1 MEWPFFD
8 LRLTC
13 GDVVL
18 RGVTDADL
26 DPLLAVLPND
36 LEQDPRHQPFL
47 AATADRRRVFA
58 AEIWTHR
65 GTWAPGSWCLDL
77 AAEVAGRVVGVQA
90 LEGEEFPLLR
100 TVDSY
105 SWLARDVRGR
115 GLATAMRTAVLAL
128 AFDRLGAVAA
138 VSSAEV
144 GNAPSLA
151 VSRRLGYDD
160 NGRSRTNSPTGVIE
174 LQHVRLLAETW
185 RAAGRRVGIEGDEAC
200 LPWFGLDGAVS

>member
-8 LRLTC
+8 LRLAC
-13 GDVVL
+13 GEVVL

-26 DPLLAVLPND
+26 DPLLAVLPDD
-36 LEQDPRHQPFL
+36 LEHDPRHQPFL
-47 AATADRRRVFA
+47 DPGADRRRVFS
-58 AEIWTHR
+58 AEVWSHR
-65 GTWAPGSWCLDL
+65 GTWSPTSWCLDL
-77 AAEVAGRVVGVQA
+77 AVEVDGRVVGVQA

-100 TVDSY
+100 TVDSF

-128 AFDRLGAVAA
+128 AFGHLGAVAA

-151 VSRRLGYDD
+151 VSRRLGYAE
-160 NGRSRTNSPTGVIE
+160 NGLSRTNSPNGVIE

-185 RAAGRRVGIEGDEAC
+185 HAAGHRVEIDGAAAC
-200 LPWFGLDGAVS
+200 LPWFGLDAGVS